1 MTTQNSFMNLPE
13 EFNSQDAYELALR
26 TLRKYIFAGKQSDTI
41 DGICATIWSVCK
53 SNNHLSYSEYEV
65 MEQVRNTL
73 NVIMLRKDV
82 EHAYVFY
89 LVFGMSIANG
99 ILCDILSGN
108 TKVVSVSGDRIL
120 YGEDY
125 NKEAEV

>member
-13 EFNSQDAYELALR
+13 EFNSKDAYELALR

-73 NVIMLRKDV
+73 NVIVLRKDM

-99 ILCDILSGN
+99 ILCDILSGK
-108 TKVVSVSGDRIL
+108 TKVVSVSGNRIL
-120 YGEDY
+120 YGENY
-125 NKEAEV
+125 NKESEV

>member
-1 MTTQNSFMNLPE
+1 MTSQNSFMNPPE
-13 EFNSQDAYELALR
+13 EFDSQDAYELALR
-26 TLRKYIFAGKQSDTI
+26 TLRKYIFSGRQSDTI

-53 SNNHLSYSEYEV
+53 SSNHLSYSEHEV
-65 MEQVRNTL
+65 MEQVCNTL
-73 NVIMLRKDV
+73 NVIIIRKDM

-99 ILCDILSGN
+99 ILCDVLSGKA
-108 TKVVSVSGDRIL
+108 KVVSIRGSRIL

-125 NKEAEV
+125 NEEADI

>member
-1 MTTQNSFMNLPE
+1 MTTQNSFMNPPE
-13 EFNSQDAYELALR
+13 EFNSQDAYELALH
-26 TLRKYIFAGKQSDTI
+26 TLRKCIFAGKQSDTI

-65 MEQVRNTL
+65 VAQVKNTL
-73 NVIMLRKDV
+73 NEIMRRKDM

-99 ILCDILSGN
+99 ILCDILSGK
-108 TKVVSVSGDRIL
+108 TKVVSISGNRIL

-125 NKEAEV
+125 NRETEV

>member
-1 MTTQNSFMNLPE
+1 MTAQNSFMNPPE
-13 EFNSQDAYELALR
+13 GFNSQDAYELALC
-26 TLRKYIFAGKQSDTI
+26 TLRKYIFAGRQSDTI

-53 SNNHLSYSEYEV
+53 SSNHLSYSEYEV

-73 NVIMLRKDV
+73 NVIILRKDM

-99 ILCDILSGN
+99 ILCDVLSGKA
-108 TKVVSVSGDRIL
+108 KVVSIIGNRIL

-125 NKEAEV
+125 NKESAV